1 MTPDVIFLYLLF
13 FFLFF
18 PFNGAHEILAKKY
31 KKAQAVFR
39 QKLYQNLKVLFFSQ
53 EIEF

>member
-1 MTPDVIFLYLLF
+1 MTPDVIFLYLVF

-18 PFNGAHEILAKKY
+18 PFNGAHEILTKKY
-31 KKAQAVFR
+31 KKAQAVFQ